1 MINTLNKVRIEVT
14 YFTIIKMTYDKTT
27 ANIIPNGE
35 KLKDFPLRSEI
46 TQECLLFS
54 LLLKI
59 VLKVLTT
66 EIRQEKEMKCG
77 KEGKKSLFADDMI
90 LYIEKTL

>member
-1 MINTLNKVRIEVT
+1 MRIEIT
-14 YFTIIKMTYDKTT
+14 YFTIIKVTYDKTT
-27 ANIIPNGE
+27 ANSILNGE

-66 EIRQEKEMKCG
+66 EIRQEKEMKRG
-77 KEGKKSLFADDMI
+77 KEGEKSLFADDMI

>member
-1 MINTLNKVRIEVT
+1 MINTLNKVRIEIT
-14 YFTIIKMTYDKTT
+14 YFTIIKVTYDQTT
-27 ANIIPNGE
+27 ANSILNGE

-46 TQECLLFS
+46 TQEFLLFS

-77 KEGKKSLFADDMI
+77 KEGEKSLFADDMI

>member
-1 MINTLNKVRIEVT
+1 MINTLNQVRTAVT
-14 YFTIIKMTYDKTT
+14 YFTIIKVTYDKPTS
-27 ANIIPNGE
+27 NITSNGE

-54 LLLKI
+54 LLLKV

-66 EIRQEKEMKCG
+66 EMRQEKEMKCG
-77 KEGKKSLFADDMI
+77 KEKKRCHCVQM
-90 LYIEKTL
+90 T